1 MGEKREPQ
9 CILLLL
15 QSFTFGYKRAEI
27 LGALL
32 SIVTIWY
39 VTGVLVYL
47 VSPNSGPVQVL
58 TISENA
64 GGRSSRVVQCT
75 AIEREKKFPRCA
87 PSPGQ
92 PFQKL
97 FQKLLDVDECWA
109 NN

>member
-64 GGRSSRVVQCT
+64 GGRSTRVVQGT
-75 AIEREKKFPRCA
+75 AIEREKKSPRCA
-87 PSPGQ
+87 PLARETFS
-92 PFQKL
+92 KTISEITRCRRM
-97 FQKLLDVDECWA
+97 LDK
-109 NN
+109 

>member
-1 MGEKREPQ
+1 MFLTATILKNTSFTLLPPPPPPFIK
-9 CILLLL
+9 CHFILLLL

-64 GGRSSRVVQCT
+64 GGRSSRVVQ
-75 AIEREKKFPRCA
+75 
-87 PSPGQ
+87 
-92 PFQKL
+92 
-97 FQKLLDVDECWA
+97 
-109 NN
+109 